1 MDSLAPILADKRVIF
16 AIVGLLCIWAG
27 LSAARLY
34 TRTESLIST
43 LRRGRTLVEAGA
55 DYRAFVANFE
65 AIAQQLSALP
75 LLANAWSTY
84 HDTLIIPDDE
94 TASRPVRSTMRPDR
108 VFDLGLLRAAGLRPR
123 YHAAMPG
130 MLVGAGLLFTFF
142 GLAVALAIAG
152 DVVAGGDPVQ
162 SRQGLHQLL
171 NAASFKFITSLA
183 GLALSIAYTG
193 FRNFRIRLVERA
205 LDGFTAALD
214 RQMPLATPAFL
225 QHEANESLRK
235 QSAALETFGTEL
247 AVNIGQVLDS
257 TFDQRLGEH
266 IGPLTGAMQTLVD
279 RISAQNQDAMQQMLQ
294 SFVDR
299 LSGGTREHLAG
310 VSENLAAL
318 GTRLEALQNGLGEA
332 SVRMSQSAEA
342 MAARMGEGAEAAL
355 TRITDQI
362 GGLMETLRSVT
373 AQTRAAGAEAAQT
386 LATRIDGA
394 AANFEAAAMRMTET
408 LALAATGTGDALAR
422 GAGAA
427 AEGLGAAAA
436 GVRDM
441 MENTGQALARQANAL
456 SATAEALAGR
466 VEELDRATR
475 EAVAPFAAAAA
486 DLRRT
491 AEAAQ
496 AATAPL
502 RTVANS
508 LSAAVEQ
515 MVNIERRFEAA
526 QAGAAKLSE
535 GLAAAAQRFEGVD
548 RSLADTLSALSAA
561 LDEFRRKI
569 QEFVD
574 RTDGNLAKAAE
585 QVSTMIRELGET
597 LEDFGL
603 DRRIG
608 SRPPSRA

>member
-1 MDSLAPILADKRVIF
+1 
-16 AIVGLLCIWAG
+16 
-27 LSAARLY
+27 
-34 TRTESLIST
+34 
-43 LRRGRTLVEAGA
+43 
-55 DYRAFVANFE
+55 
-65 AIAQQLSALP
+65 
-75 LLANAWSTY
+75 
-84 HDTLIIPDDE
+84 
-94 TASRPVRSTMRPDR
+94 
-108 VFDLGLLRAAGLRPR
+108 
-123 YHAAMPG
+123 MPG